1 MSGEEKLDKGDSLRD
16 SSARAY
22 FGKERDLVLLNL
34 RCPRDDRT
42 LGKKKPTIA
51 PCPRHY
57 QTALRYCVTG
67 FKSMSSLEVS
77 ILNK

>member
-1 MSGEEKLDKGDSLRD
+1 MIERECDRPFGYLGERAIALSENKGDSLRD
-16 SSARAY
+16 SYARAY
-22 FGKERDLVLLNL
+22 FEKATITL
-34 RCPRDDRT
+34 R
-42 LGKKKPTIA
+42 
-51 PCPRHY
+51 PRHY